1 MTTNRNTRSS
11 RRPSP
16 PSERTTTAM
25 FHIEYP
31 ARRGQRSAK
40 RVLRADARASLA
52 RVHAEAA
59 GSLRLRLGESLVRL
73 GRRVGGDAMTT
84 PAWLG

>member
-11 RRPSP
+11 RRPTP
-16 PSERTTTAM
+16 FPEDTTAM
-25 FHIEYP
+25 FHIEFRLDE
-31 ARRGQRSAK
+31 ARERQAL
-40 RVLRADARASLA
+40 LRADREQDWPGYLPGG
-52 RVHAEAA
+52 R
-59 GSLRLRLGESLVRL
+59 SLRLRLGKSLVRL